1 MARKPP
7 GNPSGS
13 RPDRK
18 RPHRNGRGLFV
29 GAVIGAVAGFFV
41 GRNLGNPV
49 FGTLIGAVIVA
60 ALMYRINP
68 GPWKRD

>member
-1 MARKPP
+1 MSR
-7 GNPSGS
+7 NPSGNRPDRN

-29 GAVIGAVAGFFV
+29 GAVIGAVAGFFL
-41 GRNLGNPV
+41 GRNGNPL
-49 FGTLIGAVIVA
+49 FGALLGAVIVG